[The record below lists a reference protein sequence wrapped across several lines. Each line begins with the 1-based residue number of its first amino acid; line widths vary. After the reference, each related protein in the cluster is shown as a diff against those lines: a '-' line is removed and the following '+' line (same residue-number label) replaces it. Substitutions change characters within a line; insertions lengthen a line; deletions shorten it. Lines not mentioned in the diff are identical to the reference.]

1 MRVFPIL
8 CVCLLSGCV
17 SLLPPATPRRQNVM
31 LHPDFKFSAHLK
43 PVQWSLAIERPLT
56 TDLLDSKRIIL
67 NIENE
72 KGIRTLE
79 TLADIEWNDRLPLL
93 LQQQLISAFEQ
104 SNKITGV
111 GQDEE
116 DFQAHFTLQI
126 NIRTAEILLT
136 GTSQQKA
143 LVELSARLIS
153 KKDRKVI
160 AQHSFKKLS
169 PITERT
175 QKAFLQSYQHV
186 FGDIIS
192 EIVTWSFKEGSD
204 AFKKDSSKISYAMAG
219 WKKTSINGFFS

>member
-1 MRVFPIL
+1 MRAFPIL

-17 SLLPPATPRRQNVM
+17 SLLPPAAPRPQNVM

-43 PVQWSLAIERPLT
+43 PVEWSLTIERPLT
-56 TDLLDSKRIIL
+56 TDLLDSRRIIL

-116 DFQAHFTLQI
+116 DFQAHFALQI

-136 GTSQQKA
+136 GASQQKA

-160 AQHSFKKLS
+160 AQRTFKKLS

-175 QKAFLQSYQHV
+175 QKAFLHSYQHV
-186 FGDIIS
+186 FGEIIS
-192 EIVTWSFKEGSD
+192 EIVIWLFKEGSD
-204 AFKKDSSKISYAMAG
+204 AFKKESSL
-219 WKKTSINGFFS
+219 NVL